1 MSTDTKEVFEEQLRR
16 LSAAADEATD
26 SMELCALTAS
36 MLDVAKLLDG
46 SSASKGQRQAPAS
59 VSV

>member
-1 MSTDTKEVFEEQLRR
+1 METTKELLMKQLQRI
-16 LSAAADEATD
+16 SAAAEEATD

>member
-1 MSTDTKEVFEEQLRR
+1 METKEVFEEQLRR
-16 LSAAADEATD
+16 LSAAANEATD

-36 MLDVAKLLDG
+36 MLDVAKFIDG
-46 SSASKGQRQAPAS
+46 NASGGHRQAPAS

>member
-1 MSTDTKEVFEEQLRR
+1 METKEVFEEQLRR

-26 SMELCALTAS
+26 EMTLCALTAS
-36 MLDVAKLLDG
+36 MLDVAKFIDG
-46 SSASKGQRQAPAS
+46 NASGGQRQAPAS

>member
-1 MSTDTKEVFEEQLRR
+1 METKEVFEEQLRR

-26 SMELCALTAS
+26 EMTLCALTAS
-36 MLDVAKLLDG
+36 MLDVAKFIDG
-46 SSASKGQRQAPAS
+46 SSANTGPRQAPGS

>member
-1 MSTDTKEVFEEQLRR
+1 METKEVFEEQLRR

-36 MLDVAKLLDG
+36 MLDVAKFMDG
-46 SSASKGQRQAPAS
+46 SSANAGTRQAPAS